1 MEWNVYFLFME
12 CTFCVHHSVR
22 MKQTFCILAARR
34 RISNLL
40 GKFHTFLVPRQL
52 GKSHSH
58 MFELSKGT
66 NQESQGTRTYKDPQ
80 APARGT
86 MSTNNKITKA
96 TNLAK
101 VTNQGDHGIRRNRK
115 PGSPAKRNLFT
126 SQRNQSYQ
134 LGEPGPPTRDTHQA
148 DLGTCQRHR
157 SVAPRKGRKKK
168 PPRRSWN

>member
-1 MEWNVYFLFME
+1 MEWNVYFPFME
-12 CTFCVHHSVR
+12 CTFCVDHSVR

-40 GKFHTFLVPRQL
+40 AKFHTFFVPRQL

-66 NQESQGTRTYKDPQ
+66 NQESQGTRRYKDPQ

-101 VTNQGDHGIRRNRK
+101 VTNQEDHETRRNRK
-115 PGSPAKRNLFT
+115 LGSPAKRNLFT
-126 SQRNQSYQ
+126 SQRNQSYEVR
-134 LGEPGPPTRDTHQA
+134 EPEPPTSYSRQA
-148 DLGTCQRHR
+148 DLGFAKSTEAWHR
-157 SVAPRKGRKKK
+157 ERVEKK